1 MKTVISVSVSKR
13 EPWDFNFQSQTELK
27 QLFPEFEVIDFDN
40 YSDAT
45 LLTYIDKL
53 LDKSEKL
60 IVVLELNETE
70 ELGNVPVFLRKLI
83 KFRKKLQ
90 IFYSGEHN
98 HLKKIILP
106 YKAVKITKVEEVLAH
121 INLSA

>member
-1 MKTVISVSVSKR
+1 
-13 EPWDFNFQSQTELK
+13 
-27 QLFPEFEVIDFDN
+27 
-40 YSDAT
+40 
-45 LLTYIDKL
+45 
-53 LDKSEKL
+53 
-60 IVVLELNETE
+60 
-70 ELGNVPVFLRKLI
+70 LI